1 MPAKLHYVLDTL
13 RLQSI
18 LSRLPGRTEDNNR
31 AIAFRVEAGAK
42 LKSPRDTGANAA
54 SIYTVCGKQDGL
66 GASQAE
72 VLQKNPEAV
81 PHQGKL
87 PAPKGH
93 DAHVG
98 PSMDYSI
105 YLEFGTHRMAARPY
119 LVPALREVENAL
131 AEQWEN
137 IADG

>member
-1 MPAKLHYVLDTL
+1 MPAKLNYVLNTI
-13 RLQSI
+13 RLELI
-18 LSRLPGRTEDNNR
+18 LKGLPGRTEDNNR

-42 LKSPRDTGANAA
+42 NKAPVDTGALKN
-54 SIYTVCGKQDGL
+54 SIYTRCG
-66 GASQAE
+66 
-72 VLQKNPEAV
+72 
-81 PHQGKL
+81 GKDSGQPGDTPL

-98 PSMDYSI
+98 PSMDYAMHV
-105 YLEFGTHRMAARPY
+105 EFGTRRAGAQPY

-131 AEQWEN
+131 AAQWEN